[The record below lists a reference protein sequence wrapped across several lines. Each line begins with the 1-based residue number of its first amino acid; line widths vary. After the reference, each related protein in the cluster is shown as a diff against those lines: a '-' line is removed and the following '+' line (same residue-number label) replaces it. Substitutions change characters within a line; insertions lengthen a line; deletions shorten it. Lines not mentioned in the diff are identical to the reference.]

1 MTKIR
6 LDVFEGGTASATI
19 TIPVWVIRGASKMLP
34 KLAGKELRDHI
45 DVDRIVKMTREPEAN
60 GLILD
65 IEDHAG
71 KERVVISIVRDE

>member
-6 LDVFEGGTASATI
+6 LDVFEGGAAAATI

-34 KLAGKELRDHI
+34 KFAGKELRDHI
-45 DVDRIVKMTREPEAN
+45 DIDRIVKMTRDPEAS
-60 GLILD
+60 GVVLD

-71 KERVVISIVRDE
+71 NERVVISIVRDE